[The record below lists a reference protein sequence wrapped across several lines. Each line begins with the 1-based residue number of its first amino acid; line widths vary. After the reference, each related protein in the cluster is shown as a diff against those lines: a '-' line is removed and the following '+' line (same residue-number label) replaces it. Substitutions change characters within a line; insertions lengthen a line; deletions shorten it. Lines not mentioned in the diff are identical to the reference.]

1 MTLTQNTKKMN
12 IKTPVTEKIEQF
24 LYKYPHLRDDDNK
37 LIATIWKWQVDN
49 FHSENI
55 DNMSAM
61 DLLHFYAKR
70 KLASAE
76 SIRRSRQKIQ
86 ELNIALRGKK
96 YEQRHKA
103 SEKVKQQLKVWD
115 EETKFCGCS
124 NPSPVVWNG
133 VTACEECGLIIREK
147 K

>member
-1 MTLTQNTKKMN
+1 MN
-12 IKTPVTEKIEQF
+12 IRTPVTEKIEQM

-37 LIATIWKWQVDN
+37 LIATIWKWQ
-49 FHSENI
+49 I
-55 DNMSAM
+55 DNEPSQNLESMSAM

-70 KLASAE
+70 RLASAE

-86 ELNIALRGKK
+86 EVNISLRGDK
-96 YEQRHKA
+96 YEKRHKA
-103 SEKVKQQLKVWD
+103 SEKVKEQLKVW
-115 EETKFCGCS
+115 EQETKFCGCS

-133 VTACEECGLIIREK
+133 VTACEECGLIIRDK